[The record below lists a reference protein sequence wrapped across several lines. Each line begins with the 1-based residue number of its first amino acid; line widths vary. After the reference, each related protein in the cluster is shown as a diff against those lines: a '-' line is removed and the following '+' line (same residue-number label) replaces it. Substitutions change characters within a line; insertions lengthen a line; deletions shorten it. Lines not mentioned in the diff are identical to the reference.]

1 MRGSIKRDFPK
12 FLTSDNRR
20 EKDEGKF
27 GVWESSNSHLIPLT
41 EKLKQRSHFSLF
53 LCSLLLRAK
62 SIFTHS

>member
-41 EKLKQRSHFSLF
+41 EKLKQRSHFS
-53 LCSLLLRAK
+53 S
-62 SIFTHS
+62 